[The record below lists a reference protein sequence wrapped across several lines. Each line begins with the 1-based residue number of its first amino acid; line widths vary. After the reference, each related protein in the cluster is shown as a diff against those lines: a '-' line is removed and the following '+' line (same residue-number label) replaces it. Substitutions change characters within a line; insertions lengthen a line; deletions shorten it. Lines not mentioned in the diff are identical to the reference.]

1 MKRIVLFL
9 LCCCCLSAKAVTIE
23 EANLA
28 YKNGEFANAA
38 TLYEQLLE
46 TGSAPELHYNLGNA
60 YFKQNEIGKSILNY
74 ERALRLRSFYED
86 AKYNLSIARERI
98 VDNVE
103 DTQNSFLIVWTNSLI
118 NLLNSNVWAYIS
130 ITCLVLAAVCFLL
143 FAFSQRL
150 TARKIAFHLT
160 WIAFVVCITTG
171 VFSGISYHRYTE
183 RAAAIVMQGVATV
196 KSAPDR
202 SGTDLFILHEGT
214 KVMIKDKL
222 GDWNEIILPNG
233 GRGWIESAM
242 VERI

>member
-1 MKRIVLFL
+1 MKRIVLCL
-9 LCCCCLSAKAVTIE
+9 LCYCWLSANAVTIE

-28 YKNGEFANAA
+28 YQNGEYVNASA
-38 TLYEQLLE
+38 LYEQLLE
-46 TGSAPELHYNLGNA
+46 MGEAPELHYNLGNA

-74 ERALRLRSFYED
+74 ERALRLRPFYED

-118 NLLNSNVWAYIS
+118 NLLISNAWAYIS
-130 ITCLVLAAVCFLL
+130 IACLVVSAVCFLL
-143 FAFSQRL
+143 FAFSQGL
-150 TARKIAFHLT
+150 TGRKIAFHFT
-160 WIAFVVCITTG
+160 WIALFVCIASG
-171 VFSGISYHRYTE
+171 VFSGITYHRYNE

-214 KVMIKDKL
+214 KVMIKDTL
-222 GDWNEIILPNG
+222 GEWNEIVLPNG
-233 GRGWIESAM
+233 NRGWIEVKM